1 MKTLIVNGV
10 PYSFPEQG
18 ETPTWG
24 KEVTDWASAITDTIS
39 GLSGP
44 YDLLNQVFL
53 LSNSS
58 TALVDITNFALDPAL
73 VQGAIVDYSIRRLT
87 DSEGAF
93 EAGTLYLSYNSF
105 APATQKWSVARSH
118 AGDANCTIVITD
130 AGQAQI
136 AVNNLLAGSNFSG
149 RLRYTV
155 RALEV

>member
-24 KEVTDWASAITDTIS
+24 KEVTDWATAITDTIS
-39 GLSGP
+39 GLASS

-53 LSNSS
+53 LQNTS
-58 TALVDITNFALDPAL
+58 TSLIDITNFALDSAL
-73 VQGAIVDYSIRRLT
+73 VQGAIIDYSIRRTT
-87 DSEGAF
+87 DSQGAF
-93 EAGTLYLSYNSF
+93 EAGTMYLSYNSF
-105 APATQKWSVARSH
+105 DPINQKWTISRTYG
-118 AGDANCTIVITD
+118 GDSRCTFYMTD
-130 AGQAQI
+130 AGQMQI
-136 AVNNLLAGSNFSG
+136 AINDILAGSNFSG